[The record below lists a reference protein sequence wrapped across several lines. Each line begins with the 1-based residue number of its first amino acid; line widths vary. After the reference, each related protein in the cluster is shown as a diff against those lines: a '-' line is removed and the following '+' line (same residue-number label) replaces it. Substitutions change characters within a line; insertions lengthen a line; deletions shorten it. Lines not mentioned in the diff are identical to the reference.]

1 MRQSVFALRGE
12 ASYNRIAAVAPVRLW
27 KRRAV
32 RLLWCQE
39 NGRVV
44 LRYQKRVRF
53 CLLYSLQ

>member
-39 NGRVV
+39 NGPE
-44 LRYQKRVRF
+44 
-53 CLLYSLQ
+53 LY